1 LVKPIS
7 QTMEEIEKSTENKI
21 LEAAKDEFI
30 ARGFDGARMQ
40 KIAERAEINKAL
52 LHYYFRN
59 KENLF
64 KAVFGNVFGDFFP
77 GIMKSFLSDLPF
89 TEKLRL
95 FINGYLD
102 VLNANP
108 KLPAF
113 ILHEVQHR
121 PELLLDSISSLGIKP
136 QMIAGILENELKKE
150 KLKPI
155 PVPHL
160 IINILSMCIFP
171 IVASPI
177 MAAVFYEGDQ
187 KKYLSFLDERKE
199 IIYQFVVNAL
209 KS

>member
-1 LVKPIS
+1 MKEL
-7 QTMEEIEKSTENKI
+7 EKNTENKI
-21 LEAAKDEFI
+21 LEAAKEEFLL
-30 ARGFDGARMQ
+30 RGFDGARMQ

-77 GIMKSFLSDLPF
+77 GIMKSFQSDLPF
-89 TEKLRL
+89 FEKLRL
-95 FINGYLD
+95 FINGYIE

-121 PELLLDSISSLGIKP
+121 PELLLDSIASLGVKP
-136 QMIAGILENELKKE
+136 QMIMSILENEIKKE

-160 IINILSMCIFP
+160 IINILSLCIFP

-177 MAAVFYEGDQ
+177 MSVVFYQGDQ
-187 KKYLSFLDERKE
+187 NSYKKFLDERKE
-199 IIYQFVVNAL
+199 IVYQFIVNAL